1 NSDGDAAVGFIG
13 KAFGR
18 ALIDFVPVLAAVG
31 GFEDSAA
38 RTAGTEGPSLAAEVP
53 SSRIKC
59 VGILR
64 CHRNH
69 AAAGGRIGSRQHL
82 APVLAAVG
90 GLVNAAGLIVGKGA
104 AGSAYPDGVAVFR
117 TDQDLGNVLRIF
129 ESNVVPVFAA
139 VGGFVHAVANG
150 HAVAHP
156 ALTAAYP
163 NVLRVCRIDGNGA
176 NRLHV
181 GLIEDRF
188 EAAASIHRLPHAAAG
203 RSGKDGQAS
212 VIVERSH
219 GSDASAHRGRA
230 DVARGQPGDG
240 AGVKL
245 H

>member
-1 NSDGDAAVGFIG
+1 RRNSDGDAAVGFIG

-64 CHRNH
+64 CHRHH

-139 VGGFVHAVANG
+139 VGGFVHA
-150 HAVAHP
+150 
-156 ALTAAYP
+156 
-163 NVLRVCRIDGNGA
+163 
-176 NRLHV
+176 
-181 GLIEDRF
+181 
-188 EAAASIHRLPHAAAG
+188 AAG

-245 H
+245 HRP